1 MRTFSLTFSLA
12 ATLALGAC
20 VHTATNEATGKVDVD
35 IESPLKKGEDW
46 KAGLKGMGGYASV
59 NGQLKANV
67 LEGKTTA
74 SINLNNAMSGGQH
87 PWMIHEGTC
96 NMPGN
101 PVGMASDYP
110 LISIGSDG
118 RGNATAN
125 VMGRLDEAKQYV
137 VVVHASQSDMQTVVA
152 CGQLDD

>member
-1 MRTFSLTFSLA
+1 MRKLSLCLA

-35 IESPLKKGEDW
+35 VESPLKKGEDW
-46 KAGLKGMGGYASV
+46 KAGLKGMGAYTSV
-59 NGQLKANV
+59 VGQLKANV
-67 LEGKTTA
+67 VEGKTTA
-74 SINLNNAMSGGQH
+74 SLSIDGGTSGAQY

-96 NMPGN
+96 NAPGN

-118 RGNATAN
+118 RGSANAN
-125 VMGRLDEAKQYV
+125 VMGRLDEAKEYV
-137 VVVHASQSDMQTVVA
+137 VVVHASQSDMNTIVA
-152 CGQLDD
+152 CGKLDD

>member
-1 MRTFSLTFSLA
+1 MRKLSLCLA

-35 IESPLKKGEDW
+35 VESPTKKGEDW
-46 KAGLKGMGGYASV
+46 KAGLKGMGGFASV
-59 NGQLKANV
+59 VGQVKANV

-74 SINLNNAMSGGQH
+74 SISIDGATSGGQY

-96 NMPGN
+96 NQPGN

-110 LISIGSDG
+110 LVSIGADG
-118 RGNATAN
+118 KGHATAN
-125 VMGRLDEAKQYV
+125 VMHRLDEAKDYV

-152 CGQLDD
+152 CGDLDD